1 MRFLTLTASVTAI
14 LLAGCSKPAHYETYS
29 DEKTDAQLIKPA
41 PSGTKDGSAKVE
53 TTVPLAPSAPMLA
66 YAYAF
71 GLEVP
76 PRKLPAL
83 VARHQAN
90 CASAGTAVCQ
100 MTGSSLEHQG
110 RDQIHA
116 TLTLR
121 AAPAW
126 LAKFRAGLADD
137 ARGAGGRVIQANVTS
152 EDLSREV
159 TDTAAAIRA
168 KTTLRDRLQAILN
181 SRPGKTADLV
191 DAEAALAKVQGEL
204 DATQSEMAVMRQR
217 LDSSVITIEYQ
228 SSAVLAPDSV
238 WSPLANAV
246 NQFASTA
253 VAGLAF
259 LITCTA
265 ALLPWA
271 VVVGGALWV
280 FRRPIAKVKWPWR
293 RRSGPPGPPSA

>member
-1 MRFLTLTASVTAI
+1 MRFLTLAASVAAI
-14 LLAGCSKPAHYETYS
+14 LLAGCSKPARYEIYS
-29 DEKTDAQLIKPA
+29 DEKINARLIRP
-41 PSGTKDGSAKVE
+41 PPNGTKDGSAKVE
-53 TTVPLAPSAPMLA
+53 AAAPLAPSAPMLA

-76 PRKLPAL
+76 PRKLLAL
-83 VARHQAN
+83 VARHQ
-90 CASAGTAVCQ
+90 
-100 MTGSSLEHQG
+100 EG

-137 ARGAGGRVIQANVTS
+137 AKDAGGRVIQANVTS

-204 DATQSEMAVMRQR
+204 DATQSEMAMMRQR

-265 ALLPWA
+265 ALLPWV